1 MRVET
6 LPGVTIMNFIEHS
19 SLKHLLPHVRE
30 CIQKRLVVMKLGGKK
45 YTASEVEIYTSNV
58 FEKVGEL
65 DSCIKSLRLAI
76 AFIVDISVESPNV
89 SDVYRYHYENFIL
102 RLTGIVDRA
111 HLLVGAS
118 LCLKPADY
126 EKLGGNQFVLKRVV
140 ADHPLIHKCLKSIA
154 HVASDYKLTRN
165 KIAHSSEFSSRELGI
180 FSAIDF
186 LNIEVGEE
194 VDLHDLMNNY
204 FSEGGSELEV
214 LVDEVTKNI
223 HELLTALHSI
233 YVQVTDFL
241 SGRTNL
247 TCHNH

>member
-1 MRVET
+1 
-6 LPGVTIMNFIEHS
+6 MNFIERS
-19 SLKHLLPHVRE
+19 SLKLLLPHFRE
-30 CIQKRLVVMKLGGKK
+30 CVQKGFDVMKLGGQK
-45 YTASEVEIYTSNV
+45 YTACEVEIYASNV

-65 DSCIKSLRLAI
+65 DSCIKSLWLAI

-89 SDVYRYHYENFIL
+89 ADVYRYHYENFVL

-154 HVASDYKLTRN
+154 LVASNYKLTRN
-165 KIAHSSEFSSRELGI
+165 KIAHSSEFSSRELGL
-180 FSAIDF
+180 FSAIDI
-186 LNIEVGEE
+186 LKIEVGEE

-204 FSEGGSELEV
+204 FSEGGAELAV
-214 LVDEVTKNI
+214 LVDEVAINI
-223 HELLTALHSI
+223 HELLTALHPI
-233 YVQVTDFL
+233 YTHVMDFQ
-241 SGRTNL
+241 SESDQTNL
-247 TCHNH
+247 S